1 MARGFGGETTEQE
14 ARGIDNSAA
23 TDSSMASV
31 ASGRADAATS
41 AALGGRD
48 VDPGGGGDND
58 EDDESVPSFLAKEL
72 EEEVVV
78 VVVVVVISCFFS
90 TPRIFPTLNFLTL
103 LTLLF
108 FFTFPSSS
116 LSSNNPS
123 PKPRLEEEE
132 EEEEEEGEEDFLSSI
147 SGISGTSQ

>member
-58 EDDESVPSFLAKEL
+58 YTPKPAVDMSPGRMQAMYGNNPLATQLAGINQQKFNQARGITSL
-72 EEEVVV
+72 NPYGKDG
-78 VVVVVVISCFFS
+78 FFS
-90 TPRIFPTLNFLTL
+90 RFLGID
-103 LTLLF
+103 
-108 FFTFPSSS
+108 
-116 LSSNNPS
+116 
-123 PKPRLEEEE
+123 PKM
-132 EEEEEEGEEDFLSSI
+132 
-147 SGISGTSQ
+147 

>member
-58 EDDESVPSFLAKEL
+58 GVSASLVALGVMLLKWALSIMDCLRRTARPSLATSGSGSVCGGAATIGSEFVGEGSFLTTTGTDTCTFSTGTD
-72 EEEVVV
+72 
-78 VVVVVVISCFFS
+78 VISIS
-90 TPRIFPTLNFLTL
+90 VD
-103 LTLLF
+103 LF
-108 FFTFPSSS
+108 RPIDVSVGS
-116 LSSNNPS
+116 
-123 PKPRLEEEE
+123 
-132 EEEEEEGEEDFLSSI
+132 
-147 SGISGTSQ
+147 